1 MQPQASLV
9 GINNDALIFSNEG
22 HSWAVSGNANPKFV
36 QANNFTS
43 DFLFPLLPC
52 NTITSTNNIKVDKE
66 IIAIKNVLGKSTI
79 PKINTPLYYIFSDGT
94 VEHRMIIE

>member
-1 MQPQASLV
+1 MQPQANLV
-9 GINNDALIFSNEG
+9 GINNDALIFNNEG
-22 HSWAVSGNANPKFV
+22 HSWAVSGNSNANFF

-52 NTITSTNNIKVDKE
+52 NTTTFTNNIKENRK
-66 IIAIKNVLGKSTI
+66 IISIKNVLGKSTT

-94 VEHRMIIE
+94 VEHRMLIE